1 MSHSST
7 LQEAVVLPAISG
19 SSYYYAPPTQ
29 YPASY
34 KRFTGSLLFP
44 AADVP
49 MPLVGAVQ
57 SYGIAIFHD
66 SSGKHVLLVQT
77 GTSQVNGS
85 GALYFLIVR

>member
-1 MSHSST
+1 
-7 LQEAVVLPAISG
+7 LRYRFYNKQPAISG
-19 SSYYYAPPTQ
+19 SPYYYASPTQ

-49 MPLVGAVQ
+49 LPLVGGLQ
-57 SYGIAIFHD
+57 SYGIDIFHD
-66 SSGKHVLLVQT
+66 PSGKHVMLVQT
-77 GTSQVNGS
+77 GTSQVNGA